1 MSRVYWDTMLFI
13 YWLEDH
19 PRFSKEVQHVYE
31 RMEQRGDTLCTSA
44 FTLAELLVGPIKQKV
59 PSVAQQIRNFFKSTV
74 VEVLPFTA
82 ESAEHYAGI
91 RATNRVSPADAIH
104 LACAAHRGIDLFLTN
119 DDRLRGLVIPGIQ
132 FTAGLD
138 VDIL

>member
-1 MSRVYWDTMLFI
+1 M
-13 YWLEDH
+13 
-19 PRFSKEVQHVYE
+19 YE

-59 PSVAQQIRNFFKSTV
+59 PSMAQQIRTFFQSTV
-74 VEVLPFTA
+74 VEVLPFTT
-82 ESAEHYAGI
+82 ESAEHYANI
-91 RATNRVSPADAIH
+91 RATNRLSPPDAIH